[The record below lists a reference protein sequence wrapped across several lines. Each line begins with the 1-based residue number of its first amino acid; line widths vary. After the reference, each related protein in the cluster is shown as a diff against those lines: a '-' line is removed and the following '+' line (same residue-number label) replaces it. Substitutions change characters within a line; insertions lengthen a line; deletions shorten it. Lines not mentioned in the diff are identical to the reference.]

1 MSASHEQ
8 HPTGGFRRGDARVNG
23 FRMAYLEDGPQDGPL
38 AICLHGFP
46 DHALT
51 WRDLIPR
58 LADAGYRAVAP
69 WMRGYHPTEIPP
81 RGHYQHGALASD
93 VVQLH
98 EVLGGD
104 DRAVV
109 IGHDWGAVAA
119 YGAAAGAPERWRRV
133 VALAVPPP
141 AVWVPEVFV
150 DLDQLRRSRYI
161 AFFQLPFLPERVISR
176 DDLSGLDRI
185 WYASWDGYRDA
196 PDFREALHRTFEA
209 PGTLSAALGYYRAIF
224 NPLRHSRRFLH
235 LDLAGLRVPPQ
246 PTLFLAGDDDRAI
259 SPRWAREAAPLLAP
273 GSEADVVEGGHWFH
287 LERPDAIA
295 ERILG
300 FIA

>member
-1 MSASHEQ
+1 MNASHEQ

-23 FRMAYLEDGPQDGPL
+23 FRMAYLEAGPEDGPL

-81 RGHYQHGALASD
+81 GGHYQHGALASD

-98 EVLGGD
+98 AALGGD

-133 VALAVPPP
+133 VTLAVAPRP
-141 AVWVPEVFV
+141 AWIPKGLL
-150 DLDQLRRSRYI
+150 DLDQLRRSWYI
-161 AFFQLPFLPERVISR
+161 AFFQLPFLPEHMIARNGM
-176 DDLSGLDRI
+176 SGLDRT
-185 WYASWDGYRDA
+185 WYASWDGYGDA
-196 PDFREALHRTFEA
+196 EEFREALHRTFEA
-209 PGTLSAALGYYRAIF
+209 PGTLQAALGYYRALL
-224 NPLRHSRRFLH
+224 NPLKRSRRFLDF
-235 LDLAGLRVPPQ
+235 DLAGMSVPPQ
-246 PTLFLAGDDDRAI
+246 PTLFLAGADDMAL
-259 SPRWAREAAPLLAP
+259 SPRWAREAAEILP
-273 GSEADVVEGGHWFH
+273 GGSQTDVVEGGHWFH